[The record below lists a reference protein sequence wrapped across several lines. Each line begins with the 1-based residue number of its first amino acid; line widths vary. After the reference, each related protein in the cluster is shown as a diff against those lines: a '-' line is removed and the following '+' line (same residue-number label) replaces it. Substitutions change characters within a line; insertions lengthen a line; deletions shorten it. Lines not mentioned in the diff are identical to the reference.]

1 MPEKMYYST
10 IQELIDQIETKEI
23 SYRNLH
29 ATFCIR
35 QNNEVIQVP
44 YKSMIR
50 EYMDLMAEDA
60 ITVSLPADEVRM
72 YKFKP
77 KKLSYD
83 LYGTVELWA
92 GLLELNKMYST
103 MDLTCEKP
111 FLVFNPET
119 VKEKIN
125 EILIQEGVLH

>member
-10 IQELIDQIETKEI
+10 IQELIDQIEAKEI

-29 ATFCIR
+29 TTFCIR

>member
-10 IQELIDQIETKEI
+10 IQELIDQIEAKEI

-29 ATFCIR
+29 TTFCIR

-50 EYMDLMAEDA
+50 EYMDLMAKDA

>member
-29 ATFCIR
+29 TTFCIR
-35 QNNEVIQVP
+35 QNNEVIKVP

>member
-10 IQELIDQIETKEI
+10 IQELIDQVEKKEI

-29 ATFCIR
+29 TTFCIR
-35 QNNEVIQVP
+35 QNDEVIQVP

-50 EYMDLMAEDA
+50 EYMDLMENDA
-60 ITVSLPADEVRM
+60 IKVSLPDDEVRI
-72 YKFKP
+72 YKYKP

-83 LYGTVELWA
+83 LYGTTELWA
-92 GLLELNKMYST
+92 AILELNKMYST

>member
-10 IQELIDQIETKEI
+10 IQDLIDQVDTKEI

-29 ATFCIR
+29 TTFCIR

-50 EYMDLMAEDA
+50 EYMDLLAEDA
-60 ITVSLPADEVRM
+60 ITVSLPDDEVRI
-72 YKFKP
+72 YKYKP

-119 VKEKIN
+119 VKEKLN
-125 EILIQEGVLH
+125 EILIQEEVLH

>member
-29 ATFCIR
+29 TTFCIR

-92 GLLELNKMYST
+92 GLLELNKMYYT

>member
-10 IQELIDQIETKEI
+10 IQELIDQVEKKEI

-29 ATFCIR
+29 TTFCIR
-35 QNNEVIQVP
+35 KNDEVIQVP

-50 EYMDLMAEDA
+50 EYMDLMENDA
-60 ITVSLPADEVRM
+60 IKVSLPDDEVRI
-72 YKFKP
+72 YKYKP

-83 LYGTVELWA
+83 LYGTTELWA
-92 GLLELNKMYST
+92 AILELNKMYST

-111 FLVFNPET
+111 FLVFNPTT

-125 EILIQEGVLH
+125 EILIMEGVLH

>member
-10 IQELIDQIETKEI
+10 IQELIDQVEKKEI

-29 ATFCIR
+29 TTFCIR
-35 QNNEVIQVP
+35 QNDEVIRVP

-50 EYMDLMAEDA
+50 EYMDLMENDA
-60 ITVSLPADEVRM
+60 IKVSLPDDEVRI
-72 YKFKP
+72 YKYKP

-83 LYGTVELWA
+83 LYGTTELWA
-92 GLLELNKMYST
+92 AILELNKMYST

-111 FLVFNPET
+111 FLVFNPNT

-125 EILIQEGVLH
+125 EILIMEGVLH

>member
-10 IQELIDQIETKEI
+10 IQELIDQVETKEI

-29 ATFCIR
+29 TTFCIR

-50 EYMDLMAEDA
+50 EYMDLMADDA

>member
-10 IQELIDQIETKEI
+10 IQELIDQVEKKEI

-29 ATFCIR
+29 TTFCIR
-35 QNNEVIQVP
+35 QNDEVIQVP

-50 EYMDLMAEDA
+50 EYMDLMENDA
-60 ITVSLPADEVRM
+60 IKVSLPDDEVRI
-72 YKFKP
+72 YKYKP

-83 LYGTVELWA
+83 LYGTTELWA
-92 GLLELNKMYST
+92 AILELNKMYST

-111 FLVFNPET
+111 FLVCKPNT
-119 VKEKIN
+119 GKEKIN
-125 EILIQEGVLH
+125 EILIMEGVLH

>member
-29 ATFCIR
+29 TTFCIR

-92 GLLELNKMYST
+92 ALLELNKMYST

>member
-29 ATFCIR
+29 TTFCIR

-103 MDLTCEKP
+103 MDLTCETP

>member
-10 IQELIDQIETKEI
+10 IQELIDQVEKKEI

-29 ATFCIR
+29 TTFCIR
-35 QNNEVIQVP
+35 QNGEVIQVP

-50 EYMDLMAEDA
+50 EYMDLMENDA
-60 ITVSLPADEVRM
+60 ITVSLPDDEVRI
-72 YKFKP
+72 YKYKP

-83 LYGTVELWA
+83 LYGTTELWA
-92 GLLELNKMYST
+92 AILELNKMYST

-111 FLVFNPET
+111 FLVFNPNT

-125 EILIQEGVLH
+125 EILIMEGVLH

>member
-29 ATFCIR
+29 TTFCIR

-50 EYMDLMAEDA
+50 EYMDLMAEDS

-92 GLLELNKMYST
+92 ALLELNKMYST

>member
-29 ATFCIR
+29 TTFCIR

-119 VKEKIN
+119 VREKIN

>member
-10 IQELIDQIETKEI
+10 IQELIDQVETKEI

-29 ATFCIR
+29 TTFCIR

>member
-29 ATFCIR
+29 TTFCIR

-103 MDLTCEKP
+103 MDLTCDKP

>member
-10 IQELIDQIETKEI
+10 IQELIDQIEAKEI

-29 ATFCIR
+29 TTFCIR

-50 EYMDLMAEDA
+50 EYMDLMADDA

>member
-29 ATFCIR
+29 TTFCIR

>member
-29 ATFCIR
+29 TTFCIR

-60 ITVSLPADEVRM
+60 ITVCLPADEVRM

>member
-10 IQELIDQIETKEI
+10 IQDLIEQVENKEI

-29 ATFCIR
+29 TTFCIR

-50 EYMDLMAEDA
+50 EYMDLMSADA
-60 ITVSLPADEVRM
+60 ITVSLPDDEVRM
-72 YKFKP
+72 YKYKP

-92 GLLELNKMYST
+92 ALLELNKMYST
-103 MDLTCEKP
+103 MDLTCDKP

>member
-29 ATFCIR
+29 TTFCIR

-111 FLVFNPET
+111 FLVFNPNT

-125 EILIQEGVLH
+125 EILIMEGVLH

>member
-29 ATFCIR
+29 TTFCIR

-60 ITVSLPADEVRM
+60 ITVSLPADEVRI

-92 GLLELNKMYST
+92 ALLELNKMYST

>member
-29 ATFCIR
+29 TTFCIR

-103 MDLTCEKP
+103 RDLTCEKP